1 LTDRGLLLVCQP
13 YTVKRG
19 TKFARPKVLYS
30 RFDTTRVPKMSTP
43 NSNEAKPKCPH
54 KRTQVIAKDND
65 AQYIECLDC
74 GEILEVG
81 ELPTGESSGESLS
94 DA

>member
-1 LTDRGLLLVCQP
+1 
-13 YTVKRG
+13 
-19 TKFARPKVLYS
+19 
-30 RFDTTRVPKMSTP
+30 MSTP
-43 NSNEAKPKCPH
+43 EPACQH

-74 GEILEVG
+74 GEILELG
-81 ELPTGESSGESLS
+81 ELQDGPGFNESLS

>member
-1 LTDRGLLLVCQP
+1 MLRANPAMPDSQP
-13 YTVKRG
+13 
-19 TKFARPKVLYS
+19 L
-30 RFDTTRVPKMSTP
+30 
-43 NSNEAKPKCPH
+43 CPH

-65 AQYIECLDC
+65 ARYVECLDC

-81 ELPTGESSGESLS
+81 ELAAGETSGESLS

>member
-1 LTDRGLLLVCQP
+1 M
-13 YTVKRG
+13 
-19 TKFARPKVLYS
+19 
-30 RFDTTRVPKMSTP
+30 MSEP
-43 NSNEAKPKCPH
+43 NRAEPACPH

-65 AQYIECLDC
+65 AQYLECLDC

>member
-1 LTDRGLLLVCQP
+1 
-13 YTVKRG
+13 
-19 TKFARPKVLYS
+19 
-30 RFDTTRVPKMSTP
+30 MSTP
-43 NSNEAKPKCPH
+43 EAACRH
-54 KRTQVIAKDND
+54 KRTQVIARDDD

-81 ELPTGESSGESLS
+81 ELKDSGEFNESLS